1 MKFSSMNTQLRNKCH
16 YKLQT
21 WLVLKPSLRKG
32 KQFMFEEIQPGILK
46 SKNSLGL
53 QVQLSFLIL
62 FHALCSF
69 TFSLHFYLLDM
80 MLSMYL
86 KM

>member
-1 MKFSSMNTQLRNKCH
+1 
-16 YKLQT
+16 
-21 WLVLKPSLRKG
+21 
-32 KQFMFEEIQPGILK
+32 MFEEIQPGILK

-62 FHALCSF
+62 LYALRSF
-69 TFSLHFYLLDM
+69 PFSPHFYLLGM

>member
-1 MKFSSMNTQLRNKCH
+1 
-16 YKLQT
+16 
-21 WLVLKPSLRKG
+21 
-32 KQFMFEEIQPGILK
+32 MFEEIQPGILK

-53 QVQLSFLIL
+53 QVRLSFLIL

-69 TFSLHFYLLDM
+69 TFSLHFYLLDV

>member
-1 MKFSSMNTQLRNKCH
+1 
-16 YKLQT
+16 
-21 WLVLKPSLRKG
+21 
-32 KQFMFEEIQPGILK
+32 MFEEIQPGILK